1 MRSLPSPVGYPDYLD
16 GPDRGEY
23 GFLPF
28 ALAAVPL
35 WGWIAA
41 GATAAAG
48 TAAGTYVWGRSTGAE
63 EAAQKAAAAQAAAAP
78 APGTYYPIAPAA
90 PGLPADPSLM
100 QPDAQPWYKDPRY
113 LLGGALVLGALV
125 FAYRASRPSRV
136 TVVEE

>member
-1 MRSLPSPVGYPDYLD
+1 MRSLPSPTGYPDYLD

-28 ALAAVPL
+28 AIPL
-35 WGWIAA
+35 WAWVT
-41 GATAAAG
+41 GATAA
-48 TAAGTYVWGRSTGAE
+48 TAAGGTGLYLWGRSSGSE

-113 LLGGALVLGALV
+113 LLGGVLVLGALV
-125 FAYRASRPSRV
+125 FAYRASRPSRA
-136 TVVEE
+136 TGEG